1 MYIFIFIH
9 LFVFRDADD
18 VLRFCCF
25 CVLMVPCFFLLF
37 LILCIGPPADAA
49 IIMLFLMLATIIS
62 LTRVQMCKKYPENY
76 SHFRKKLILT
86 ATAETAT

>member
-1 MYIFIFIH
+1 VGY
-9 LFVFRDADD
+9 LF
-18 VLRFCCF
+18 
-25 CVLMVPCFFLLF
+25 FFVVHHQLF
-37 LILCIGPPADAA
+37 DSLHRSPPAAAAAA